1 MKTIFTFLTLSLYGQ
16 LFAQFINTQQQQSVY
31 YSRQNSYGN
40 ESNLRY
46 AAEDI
51 SNDNHNNSPAIGF
64 NYTER
69 LRVYQSGQNAVE
81 ARFMIDNIQVQNVQ
95 YKNFDFTQLFMPTA
109 VEIQGEL
116 WRNGRRLQTY
126 NSQQQYVNGRQA
138 GEFIMRY
145 QDTMQSTNYEFRLS
159 RVSLEFNS
167 NMRDKVKKR
176 AEAVDEYS
184 KSISK
189 NQSWTN
195 QLYSINTQNADV
207 DSLETY
213 EERLKKVEKEF
224 NEWKNARFWDEL
236 DVSQSNRYDPMRVE
250 ELRDNTQQQLRDKK
264 AQFERLD
271 VPYLYAQKSN
281 EWFNRQNYTKAE
293 SYANKALYKK
303 TNYSLAKLMMAKIY
317 VVEEKWDKAA
327 DYYEDA
333 CDNKRDMQDKFSWE
347 TDLTN
352 TGNNILNHLQQ
363 QAQRFLNGKEWEK
376 AAKYGK
382 EWKRFCEKGRDC
394 INCNSNNIDNFF
406 EQLSQ
411 RWQEHYLQLAQ
422 RHQQS
427 TNSYLQNKNWSE
439 AQKSL
444 KLATEC
450 LSDCKEVAT
459 NYRYAIN
466 TQAEN
471 EQNARLKYKLYHE
484 WANADFQDGNFNSA
498 LERAKIAK
506 STANSYGFLS
516 DKINEANLL
525 EYKVQNAIFDQIVS
539 FSKREEANNS
549 FKSALIAATKA
560 QNLDAEFGFLNDI
573 EKKDLADRIQNLG
586 SQYVAKEVDNSLN
599 NNDISEKA
607 LLVLWQELQTQQI
620 KFGLKNPDI
629 GNNLER
635 LRQHTC
641 QKVQSNKLDKNA
653 ENIRQAIQS
662 KNFISAKVF
671 LDSIKKYSGD
681 FAPFNCNF
689 DNQFAA
695 SVADEIEICEQY
707 QQAYQSAESL
717 EKQGLYDAAIT
728 KYVEAN
734 SIYKN
739 AWVQKNF
746 INPQYDL
753 ANYIIGKND
762 KAFVVSGCLY
772 YENQQD
778 ADNAFSLLQVWIKLE
793 NPKELKKTQDSQAV
807 IGKLIANKYYNEDKK
822 WQQGL
827 NEVLKENSKS
837 KQWKVFKRA
846 FKRAWR
852 AKK

>member
-31 YSRQNSYGN
+31 YSRQNSYGS

-64 NYTER
+64 NYTEK
-69 LRVYQSGQNAVE
+69 LRVYQSGQNTVE
-81 ARFMIDNIQVQNVQ
+81 ARFVIDNIQAQNIQ
-95 YKNFDFTQLFMPTA
+95 YKGFDFTQLFMPTS
-109 VEIQGEL
+109 VELQAEV
-116 WRNGRRLQTY
+116 WQNGRRLQTY
-126 NSQQQYVNGRQA
+126 SSVEKYVNGRQA
-138 GEFIMRY
+138 GEFTFRY
-145 QDTMQSTNYEFRLS
+145 QDTIQSTNYEFRINRLNF
-159 RVSLEFNS
+159 EFNS
-167 NMRDKVKKR
+167 SMRDKVKKR
-176 AEAVDEYS
+176 AEAVDEYTVS
-184 KSISK
+184 LNK
-189 NQSWTN
+189 NQAWNN

-207 DSLETY
+207 DSLENY

-224 NEWKNARFWDEL
+224 NEWKNARFWEEL
-236 DVSQSNRYDPMRVE
+236 DVSYSNSNDPMRVVD
-250 ELRDNTQQQLRDKK
+250 LKNNTQQNLRQKK
-264 AQFERLD
+264 EEFERLD

-303 TNYSLAKLMMAKIY
+303 SNYGLAQLMLAKIY
-317 VVEEKWDKAA
+317 VTEEKWDKAA

-333 CDNKRDMQDKFSWE
+333 CDNKRDMQGKYSWE

-352 TGNNILNHLQQ
+352 TGNNIQNYYQQ
-363 QAQRFLNGKEWEK
+363 RAQRFLNGKEWEK

-382 EWKRFCEKGRDC
+382 EWKILCEKSRDC
-394 INCNSNNIDNFF
+394 INYNSNNIDVFF

-422 RHQQS
+422 QHQQ
-427 TNSYLQNKNWSE
+427 NLNKHIQAGLWE
-439 AQKSL
+439 QGEKSL
-444 KLATEC
+444 TLAAEA
-450 LSDCKEVAT
+450 LSDCDDVARAYGHSIDIKT
-459 NYRYAIN
+459 E
-466 TQAEN
+466 EN
-471 EQNARLKYKLYHE
+471 NNAQLKYQLYHD
-484 WANADFQDGNFNSA
+484 WANAEFKDRNFASA
-498 LERAKIAK
+498 LERVKIAK
-506 STANSYGFLS
+506 ATANSYGFLS
-516 DKINEANLL
+516 DKINQANVL
-525 EYKVQNAIFDQIVS
+525 EYKIQNAVFDQTVS
-539 FSKREEANNS
+539 FSEREEANSS
-549 FKSALIAATKA
+549 FKSALNAAVKA
-560 QNLDAEFGFLNDI
+560 QKLDAEFSFLPTP
-573 EKKDLADRIQNLG
+573 EKKALADRIQHLG
-586 SQYVAKEVDNSLN
+586 SQYVKKEVDNSLI
-599 NNDISEKA
+599 NNDISERG
-607 LLVLWQELQTQQI
+607 LLNLWRELQTQQI
-620 KFGLKNPDI
+620 KFELQNPDI
-629 GNNLER
+629 GDNLER

-641 QKVQSNKLDKNA
+641 QKVQTNRLDKNA

-695 SVADEIEICEQY
+695 SVSDEIEVCEQY
-707 QQAYQSAESL
+707 QQAYQAATDL
-717 EKQGLYDAAIT
+717 ETQGLYDAAIT
-728 KYVEAN
+728 KYAEAN

-753 ANYIIGKND
+753 ANYIISKND
-762 KAFVVSGCLY
+762 KNFTISGCRY

-793 NPKELKKTQDSQAV
+793 NPKELGKTRDSQIAV
-807 IGKLIANKYYNEDKK
+807 GRLMANKYHSKGKK

-827 NEVLKENSKS
+827 QEVLKENSNN
-837 KQWKVFKRA
+837 KQWKMFKRA